1 MSVVEHEDKARWFV
15 DLATAPDNALEDL
28 VLGRVGIVAWSRASI
43 REIFNEIMI
52 LHGPLLDL
60 GLCLWLGQRL
70 WQPSPERVSTLAWA
84 STLQD
89 VFRGAAGLRLPR
101 LAQLLR
107 ERLRDFRPWLHPLGK
122 KSNLDPEAAY
132 LTVLAWSTAN
142 RQLEGLWRDLA
153 LHGGKLPAHYI
164 DIGLLGL
171 RKSRDEQGA
180 LPDKAPA
187 VLLGTLID
195 LADQPKMA
203 KANWTRLV
211 QATLGGYR
219 CQPATWIREFTP
231 LLENRSASANG
242 PSWLRSLLPNL
253 PALETTAAEKK
264 CCSSLRPPQDYEKI
278 IKEVRRNGPLVNSRI
293 VNNHLDEQRNF
304 AKSTGIAY
312 NLVRTFNRLAQASM
326 SHTPDW
332 AVARAE
338 EALAWERNNAQNWVV
353 LAQCYWERG
362 CQEGSAADY
371 QVALDLLWEA
381 RLRFPWNPFVRC
393 ELARMYLSRD
403 IKMAIALY
411 QETVEHFPNNV
422 VTRTGLGNALIAGGR
437 LPEAI
442 ALYQETVKR
451 FPNDVWARNGLAEAL
466 KAADR
471 LPEAIALYQ
480 ETVKRFPNDVWARN
494 GLAEALIAAGRLPE
508 AIDKLENTVKSFP
521 NNIIARNLLSK
532 ALKDNVQQK
541 TTRPSDQDSAS
552 KTEFLDTEAEHAE
565 PPKTIVAPFQS
576 AEPFPASL
584 SSASP
589 DNILPAQRIGRAL
602 SLMHQARTQKDEA
615 KRKELFDQTKEMLN
629 HPPELMGECRPAFVE
644 AHGFLLLARGLA
656 EEARGF
662 FMRELQ
668 AWGTRPPLGLSLG
681 LVEAKLRLGLDVSEE
696 EEGNLIALGP
706 EGGVL
711 VVVVRILVSLATDD
725 EELSH
730 LLQRIYPQVRNI
742 ISSNKK
748 DESIDTMLARLLS
761 GVVFRSD
768 FMPVDQ
774 NKVPRSS
781 IPHLRAALQEY
792 RDIFFNLLAQHCLAA
807 DTFCM
812 AS

>member
-466 KAADR
+466 
-471 LPEAIALYQ
+471 
-480 ETVKRFPNDVWARN
+480 
-494 GLAEALIAAGRLPE
+494 IAAGRLPE